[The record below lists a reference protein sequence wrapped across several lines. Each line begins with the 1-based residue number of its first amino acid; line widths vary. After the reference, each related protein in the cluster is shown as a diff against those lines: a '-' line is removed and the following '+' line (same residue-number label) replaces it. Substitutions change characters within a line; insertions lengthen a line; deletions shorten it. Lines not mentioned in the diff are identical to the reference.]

1 MVKRIDPKE
10 RPLSV
15 QQTRAVFY
23 LSFVFAL
30 SLLIPASTTVWA
42 QSETQLETQLE
53 TPKSDPAF
61 ERFLVEVR
69 LEAAKNGIRPD
80 ILAALDGLEPHPDV
94 QRLAAYQPE
103 YVKPIWAYLEHLITE
118 RRLLLGQEKL
128 RLEADILQ
136 KLEAEYGVP
145 QGILVA
151 IWGVETNY
159 GSNRGS
165 FPILQALATLGYK
178 GKRAKFG
185 RQQLLAALE
194 ILQSGNVQLA
204 DFKGSWAGAMGH
216 TQFIPTTYLGYSAD
230 GTGDGV
236 RNIWTEPHDA
246 LASAANYLKVSG
258 WKRGL
263 PWGFEVSLPGA
274 FDFRLADLKRLET
287 AAFWREQGI
296 TSHHRD
302 ISDDLGKM
310 AVFAPSGL
318 RGPVFLV
325 TANFKA
331 LLRYN
336 TAPAYALAV
345 GHLSERF
352 TNPDRFARPWPLAD
366 RPLMSDEIALLQSR
380 LRLAGHDAGDA
391 DGVLG
396 RLTRRAVRDYQAA
409 VGLVP
414 DGYATPGVLAHLLA
428 R

>member
-1 MVKRIDPKE
+1 LTALKSIN
-10 RPLSV
+10 SV
-15 QQTRAVFY
+15 FFAVCFIVTSVVVPTASAAQQQGA
-23 LSFVFAL
+23 
-30 SLLIPASTTVWA
+30 
-42 QSETQLETQLE
+42 
-53 TPKSDPAF
+53 DPAF
-61 ERFLVEVR
+61 EQFLDEVR
-69 LEAAKNGIRPD
+69 VQARENGIRPE
-80 ILAALDGLEPHPDV
+80 IIAALDGLQPHPDV

-103 YVKPIWAYLEHLITE
+103 YVKPIWAYLDHLITE
-118 RRLLLGQEKL
+118 RRLQLGQEKL
-128 RLEADILQ
+128 LVEADILNQ
-136 KLEAEYGVP
+136 LEAQYGVP
-145 QGILVA
+145 RGILVA

-216 TQFIPTTYLGYSAD
+216 TQFIPTTYLGYAAD
-230 GTGDGV
+230 GTNDGI

-246 LASAANYLKVSG
+246 LASAANYLKISG
-258 WKRGL
+258 WQRGL
-263 PWGFEVSLPGA
+263 PWGFEVRVPGD
-274 FDFRLADLKRLET
+274 FDFRLADLKKLQT
-287 AAFWREQGI
+287 PDFWRRQGVEGISQEI
-296 TSHHRD
+296 TD
-302 ISDDLGKM
+302 ELGEM

-352 TNPDRFARPWPLAD
+352 TSPARFQRPWPLAD
-366 RPLMSDEIALLQSR
+366 RPLMSDEIALLQHK
-380 LRLAGHDAGDA
+380 LRQAGHDAGDA

-396 RLTRRAVRDYQAA
+396 RMTKRAVQAYQQEA
-409 VGLVP
+409 GLVP